1 MVDVIMGF
9 PDVFVLFIRQL
20 AQGRG
25 KKVLDVKGEELC
37 NSG

>member
-1 MVDVIMGF
+1 MDVIMGF
-9 PDVFVLFIRQL
+9 PDCFVLFIRQL
-20 AQGRG
+20 AQDRG